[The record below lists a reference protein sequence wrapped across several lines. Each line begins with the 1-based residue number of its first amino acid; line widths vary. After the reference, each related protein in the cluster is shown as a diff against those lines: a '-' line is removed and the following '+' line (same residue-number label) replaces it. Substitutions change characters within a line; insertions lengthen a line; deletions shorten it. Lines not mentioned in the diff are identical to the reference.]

1 MLDLGNPIDTAKS
14 LADITMSHATSRLK
28 NQQARNAAT
37 RAALTKLQT
46 ALTTFQGA
54 MKGLAGTAGMQKHA
68 AALSDSAAG
77 SVSVAAGARPGS
89 HAFFVE
95 QLASAHQ
102 VAFAGMQP
110 VAAAGAGTLGV
121 SLADGTTFDVDL
133 SAAKADASGNLSPAE
148 IARAINTAAGNDGR
162 VSASILTLNGTQQL
176 VLNAG
181 QTGAGGRITL
191 DTSGLGDAGLAA
203 SLNAPSELAAARDA
217 IIWYG
222 GKASGTRVQQA
233 SNTFTGIE
241 GVSVTF
247 TRAMRDGEAPLGLE
261 IKADADGTA
270 ENVQAFVD
278 AYNALMSEISALSK
292 NGGETGEAGPFAGD
306 AGVRA
311 LQQRM
316 NALLRGD
323 VDGVR
328 LLDYGISAD
337 RNGTLSLD
345 RKQLDAMLA
354 KQPQGLDALFSD
366 DTDGL
371 ARRMDDY
378 LKTWTSATDGHIH
391 SRQTSMQ
398 EIEKS
403 LSKKAVSLEDQYI
416 RVYNRY
422 LAQFTRVETL
432 QTNMKNTLAILES
445 LPSFSG
451 GKS

>member
-1 MLDLGNPIDTAKS
+1 MFDLGNPIDTAKS
-14 LADITMSHATSRLK
+14 LADITMSQANGRLK

-37 RAALTKLQT
+37 RTALTRLQT
-46 ALTTFQGA
+46 ALTTFQSA
-54 MKGLAGTAGMQKHA
+54 MKGMTGAAGMQKHS
-68 AALSDSAAG
+68 AALSDAAFG

-89 HAFFVE
+89 HTFFVE

-102 VAFAGMQP
+102 VAFAGLQP

-133 SAAKADASGNLSPAE
+133 SAAKADASGNVSPAE
-148 IARAINTAAGNDGR
+148 IARAINTAAGNDGK
-162 VSASILTLNGTQQL
+162 VSASILTVNGTQQL

-181 QTGAGGRITL
+181 ASGQAGRIAL

-203 SLNAPSELAAARDA
+203 SLNAPAELAAARDA
-217 IIWYG
+217 VVWYG
-222 GKASGTRVQQA
+222 GKGSGTRIQQA
-233 SNTFTGIE
+233 SNTFSGIE

-261 IKADADGTA
+261 VKADADGTA

-278 AYNALMSEISALSK
+278 AYNALMGEIAALSK

-316 NALLRGD
+316 NGLLRGD
-323 VDGVR
+323 VDGAR

-345 RKQLDAMLA
+345 RKQLDAMIA

-366 DTDGL
+366 SSDGL
-371 ARRMDDY
+371 GRRMDDY
-378 LKTWTSATDGHIH
+378 LKTWTSATDGHIQ

-398 EIEKS
+398 AIEKS
-403 LSKKAVSLEDQYI
+403 LSKKAASLEDQYI

-432 QTNMKNTLAILES
+432 QENMKHTMTILES
-445 LPSFSG
+445 LPSFNG